1 MIPFVA
7 MAVMIAVSFSLF
19 LFNTFTSFRD
29 FHQRSQSLSLWD
41 TMTLASTNRVVRETN
56 SFLASLSES
65 LLTSIKSYNPVSG
78 QLDSSLNAERI
89 TMIQDYLSKLDLRLE
104 ASPLKHT
111 IEFGLSPFDNK
122 GSKNYSEAYTATL
135 VHSDYIPVKLDANTK
150 SYASSLLTDQQ
161 TITKLSVDDLE
172 SKFINNDTLRI
183 SSELLTKLVDA
194 DSYKL
199 IEANPGLFNIEITDA
214 GLNLNDLPNGIDVN
228 VTTSVT
234 SSQT

>member
-19 LFNTFTSFRD
+19 LLNTFTNFRD

-56 SFLASLSES
+56 GFLASLRES
-65 LLTSIKSYNPVSG
+65 LLTSIKSYDPLSG
-78 QLDSSLNAERI
+78 RIDSSLNAERI
-89 TMIQDYLSKLDLRLE
+89 SIIQDYLSKLDLRLQ

-111 IEFGLSPFDNK
+111 IEFGLSPFNNK
-122 GSKNYSEAYTATL
+122 GSKNYSDAYTATL
-135 VHSDYIPVKLDANTK
+135 VHSDYVPVKFDDNVKT
-150 SYASSLLTDQQ
+150 YASSLLTDQQ
-161 TITKLSVDDLE
+161 VATKLNIDDLE
-172 SKFINNDTLRI
+172 SRVISNDTLRI
-183 SSELLTKLVDA
+183 SSELLAKLVDA

-199 IEANPGLFNIEITDA
+199 IEANPGLFNIEITNV
-214 GLNLNDLPNGIDVN
+214 GLNLDNLPNGIEVN